1 MTALIEEKTA
11 AANKSLKQNKH
22 ECSKLDNFLMYCL
35 TNIINIVAVFVQNF
49 FFCCFLLHNIAGS
62 D

>member
-49 FFCCFLLHNIAGS
+49 FFLLFFAA
-62 D
+62 